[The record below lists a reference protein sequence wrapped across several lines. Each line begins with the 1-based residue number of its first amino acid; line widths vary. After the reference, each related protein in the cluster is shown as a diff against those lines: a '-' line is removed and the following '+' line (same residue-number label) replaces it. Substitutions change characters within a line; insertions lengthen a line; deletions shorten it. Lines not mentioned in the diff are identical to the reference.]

1 MNEITITDAYDL
13 GELLRLALVR
23 VAELEAA
30 LQKIADGDGF
40 LHRRP
45 SSMQSVARVAL
56 AAVRQEKP

>member
-23 VAELEAA
+23 VAELEADNAELLDSRKSWMDHALA
-30 LQKIADGDGF
+30 LQDEI
-40 LHRRP
+40 
-45 SSMQSVARVAL
+45 AL